1 MDLSKNK
8 IKMVRSLEMKKHRKE
23 TGLFVAEGNKL
34 VTDNLSMMKCE
45 TLIATPE
52 WYHSHPQAKAPEMIV
67 VNREEMSKVSFLK
80 TPQEVMGI
88 FRQPSYVLQP
98 EALKDKLSLVLDT
111 VQDPGNLGTII
122 RLADW
127 FGIEHIICSPETAD
141 CFAPKTVQATMGAIA
156 RIQVHYTPLIP
167 FLEKMQGTPV
177 YGTFLEGDN
186 LYNEKLTSNGLIV
199 MGNEGK
205 GISDELR
212 PFISREVHIP
222 SFPADRETS
231 ESLNVAIATAIICS
245 EFRRNSTHS

>member
-1 MDLSKNK
+1 MNLSKNK
-8 IKMVRSLEMKKHRKE
+8 IKMIRSLEMKKNRKE
-23 TGLFVAEGNKL
+23 FGLFVAEGNKL

-52 WYHSHPQAKAPEMIV
+52 WYQNHPEAQAPEMIEV
-67 VNREEMSKVSFLK
+67 SRDEMSRVSFLK

-88 FRQPSYVLQP
+88 FRQPEYTLQP
-98 EALKDKLSLVLDT
+98 EIVKEKLSLVLDT

-167 FLEKMQGTPV
+167 FLKEIEGTPV
-177 YGTFLEGDN
+177 YGTFLEGEN
-186 LYNEKLTSNGLIV
+186 IYSETLSENGLIV

-222 SFPADRETS
+222 SFPADRDTS

-245 EFRRNSTHS
+245 EFRRPRL

>member
-8 IKMVRSLEMKKHRKE
+8 IKMIRALEMKKHRRE

-34 VTDNLSMMKCE
+34 VTDNLAGMKCE

-52 WYHSHPQAKAPEMIV
+52 WFAANPKAVAPEMITAT
-67 VNREEMSKVSFLK
+67 REEIGKASFLK

-88 FRQPSYVLQP
+88 FRQPEYDLHPS
-98 EALKDKLSLVLDT
+98 ELKQKLTLVLDT

-127 FGIEHIICSPETAD
+127 FGIENIVCSPETAD

-156 RIQVHYTPLIP
+156 RIRVHYTPLVP
-167 FLEKMQGTPV
+167 FLEQMTEVPV
-177 YGTFLEGDN
+177 YGTFLEGEN
-186 LYNEKLTSNGLIV
+186 IYSKSLSQNGLVI

-205 GISDELR
+205 GISDALR
-212 PFISREVHIP
+212 PFITDEVHIP
-222 SFPADRETS
+222 SFPSDRETS

-245 EFRRNSTHS
+245 EFRRNPGI